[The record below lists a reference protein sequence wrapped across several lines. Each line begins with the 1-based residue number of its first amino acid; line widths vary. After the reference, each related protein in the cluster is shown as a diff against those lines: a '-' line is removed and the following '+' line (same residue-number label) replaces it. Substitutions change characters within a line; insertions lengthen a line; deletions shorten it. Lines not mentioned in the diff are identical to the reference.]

1 MASLSFSGVYA
12 QNQNS
17 DYLTWF
23 DATVGI
29 ENTPIFEGLGYV
41 EQFKSINEKHKFFT
55 SEDFATGS
63 IMYDGQEYHRL
74 NLKYDLSV
82 DEVIVNLKDGFETV
96 SLQPEK
102 RKISGFT
109 VYGSNFE
116 NIGNPTASAPEIS
129 GFFEILF
136 SAPSLSLLKKNHKKR
151 SKKIG
156 KLVYYDFTSTVMD
169 AEYRYP

>member
-55 SEDFATGS
+55 FEDFATGS

-129 GFFEILF
+129 GFFFEILF
-136 SAPSLSLLKKNHKKR
+136 SAPSLSLLKKHHKKKVEENR
-151 SKKIG
+151 ETGI
-156 KLVYYDFTSTVMD
+156 L
-169 AEYRYP
+169 